1 MPSPLVEA
9 EYPRS
14 SCSLYIFTK
23 ISEISEYLVY
33 LVLRYSMTMRISSV
47 LMFVHIEGY
56 CPVVID
62 KLLSEV

>member
-1 MPSPLVEA
+1 MTYENLG

-23 ISEISEYLVY
+23 ISEYLVY
-33 LVLRYSMTMRISSV
+33 FVLGYSMTMRISSV
-47 LMFVHIEGY
+47 IMFVHIEGY